1 MRNKTILITG
11 GTGTLGSHLVEQ
23 ILKKHP
29 KKIIVYS
36 RHEDLQVKMR
46 WKYENEK
53 RLRFFIGDVRDR
65 DRLDIAFRG
74 VDYIIHCAAL
84 KHVDVGEYNPD
95 EVVETNINGIRN
107 VIHAAIHQNVLKV
120 INVSS
125 DKAVNPTNNYG
136 STKLCAEKLIT
147 GAKYYAGRGGTM
159 FSSIRFGNFWGSR
172 GSVVERF
179 QQLLDGGA
187 KFLPIHNYDM
197 TRFFI
202 QPDDAVKR
210 IFEALKIMKGG
221 EVFCPKMKSAKIKEI
236 AARIAPGIKTVEV
249 GIKDGEKVHEEMLT
263 SVEVPRA
270 YAKNNF
276 YIITNG
282 KGYGRKVSPNF
293 VYSSENHLG
302 EI

>member
-1 MRNKTILITG
+1 MKNKTILITG
-11 GTGTLGSHLVEQ
+11 GTGTLGTYLVKT
-23 ILKKHP
+23 ILKKNP

-46 WKYENEK
+46 WKYENEN

-65 DRLDIAFRG
+65 DRLETAFSG

-107 VIHAAIHQNVLKV
+107 VIHAAIHQKVKKV

-136 STKLCAEKLIT
+136 STKLCAEKLIS
-147 GAKYYAGRGGTM
+147 GAVFYAGRNGTI

-172 GSVVERF
+172 GSIVPKFE
-179 QQLLDGGA
+179 QLKSENA
-187 KFLPIHNYDM
+187 EYLPVHSYEM

-202 QPDDAVKR
+202 QPEEAVKR
-210 IFEALKIMKGG
+210 VIEALKIMKGG
-221 EVFCPKMKSAKIKEI
+221 EIFCPKMRSVRIKDV
-236 AARIAPGIKTVEV
+236 ARMVAPDIKTREV
-249 GIKDGEKVHEEMLT
+249 GIRDGEKIHEEMIT
-263 SVEVPRA
+263 SLEVLNT
-270 YAKNNF
+270 YVGKNF
-276 YIITNG
+276 YIIDPFGNG
-282 KGYGRKVSPNF
+282 TGKKVSKNF
-293 VYSSENHLG
+293 VYSSENHL
-302 EI
+302 E